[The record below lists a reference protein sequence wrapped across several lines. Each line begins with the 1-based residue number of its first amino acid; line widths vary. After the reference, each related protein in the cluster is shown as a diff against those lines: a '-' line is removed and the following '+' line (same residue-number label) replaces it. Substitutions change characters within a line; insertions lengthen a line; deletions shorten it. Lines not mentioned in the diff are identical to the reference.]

1 MPPKQYR
8 PWSPDAPLVMP
19 TSLRAWLPESH
30 LVYFVLDVVASLDIE
45 AIDRAYQSKDHR
57 GERPWDPRMMVALLI
72 YGYCIGVRSSRRLER
87 ACYEDVAFRV
97 LTADN
102 QPDHTAIS
110 EFRRVHLDAL
120 AGLFIQ
126 VLRLCQK
133 AGMVKL
139 GRVALDGTKVRA
151 NASKHKAMSYAYM
164 QKAEEELQAEVKN
177 LLNEAEAADAQE
189 DALHGKERRGD
200 EVPQEL
206 RRRENRLQ
214 RIQTAKA
221 ALEAEAKTA
230 REAELDAKEQEKHPP
245 EDPPAPTLPT
255 HQVRHDAAGA
265 PKSDAQ
271 RNFTDPDSRIMK
283 SGKDFVQGY
292 NGQIVVDEAHQ
303 VIVAAELTNQAPDA
317 QHLPAML
324 EATEANCGARPVQ
337 ALADAG
343 YYSGKN
349 IEYCDAHGIDPLISV
364 AREKHVLDGAQP
376 FPEGDPRAEMHA
388 KLRGPIGK
396 PAYARR
402 KVIVEPVF
410 GQIKSARG
418 LRQFL
423 MRGLRKVRG
432 EWSLDCLCHNLLK
445 LYRFGQA
452 SALA

>member
-1 MPPKQYR
+1 MDAA
-8 PWSPDAPLVMP
+8 WSPDAPLEMP
-19 TSLRAWLPESH
+19 ASLRAWLPESH
-30 LVYFVLDVVASLDIE
+30 LVFFVLDVVASLDIE
-45 AIDRAYQSKDHR
+45 AIDRVYQARDHR

-72 YGYCIGVRSSRRLER
+72 YGYCIGVRSSRRIER
-87 ACYEDVAFRV
+87 ACYEDIAFRV
-97 LTADN
+97 LTADS

-110 EFRRVHLDAL
+110 EFRRIHLEAL
-120 AGLFIQ
+120 AGLFAQ
-126 VLRLCQK
+126 ALQLCQK

-164 QKAEEELQAEVKN
+164 QKAEQELQAEIKK
-177 LLNEAEAADAQE
+177 LLAEAEAADAQE
-189 DALHGKERRGD
+189 DALHGRERRGD
-200 EVPQEL
+200 EVPKEL
-206 RRRENRLQ
+206 HRREARLH
-214 RIQTAKA
+214 RIQVAKA
-221 ALEAEAKTA
+221 ALEAEAKAA
-230 REAELDAKEQEKHPP
+230 REAELAERERQKNPP

-255 HQVRHDAAGA
+255 HQVRHDAEGA

-271 RNFTDPDSRIMK
+271 RNFTDPESRIMK

-292 NGQIVVDEAHQ
+292 NAQIVVDEGHQ
-303 VIVAAELTNQAPDA
+303 VIVAAEVTNQAPDA
-317 QHLPAML
+317 QHLPAMI

-337 ALADAG
+337 ALGDAG

-349 IEYCDAHGIDPLISV
+349 VEYCDAHGIDPLISV
-364 AREKHVLDGAQP
+364 AREKHVLDGSLP
-376 FPEGDPRAEMHA
+376 FPEGDPRADMHA

-402 KVIVEPVF
+402 KAIVEPVF

-423 MRGLRKVRG
+423 LRGLRKVKG
-432 EWSLDCLCHNLLK
+432 EWALDCLCHNLLK

-452 SALA
+452 SAFA